1 MRSVLKTF
9 FVTSAL
15 CAPLVLSTAVQADE
29 GGSQFEGSYLGAY
42 IGIAGAEFKG
52 YIDSSEF
59 PDTEY
64 SEIFDGDDGTGS
76 AYGLYAGHNFFQGG
90 WMVGIEADIGSG
102 DISERAAEEA
112 TPSIEYATHDVDWY
126 GSVRGRFGTTV
137 MDDAVLIF
145 GTAGVG
151 YIQSEFT
158 SYNDLDD
165 PDPEIGSADL
175 DSITFVLGAG
185 AETKWNEHWS
195 VRGEFLYYGAT
206 ERYEFRQ
213 DQLTDD
219 QDAGDYA
226 QIDGMYI
233 LRLGVAYHF

>member
-1 MRSVLKTF
+1 MKSAFKTLLVASV
-9 FVTSAL
+9 L
-15 CAPLVLSTAVQADE
+15 CAPFALSTAVQADE
-29 GGSQFEGSYLGAY
+29 GGSQFEGSYLGGF

-59 PDTEY
+59 PDSEY
-64 SEIFDGDDGTGS
+64 SEVFNGESGTGS

-90 WMVGIEADIGSG
+90 WMIGIEADIGSG
-102 DISERAAEEA
+102 GISETALEEEKA
-112 TPSIEYATHDVDWY
+112 TEYATHDVDWY

-137 MDDAVLIF
+137 MDDAVLIY

-151 YIQSEFT
+151 YIESELT
-158 SYNDLDD
+158 SYNDMDD
-165 PDPEIGSADL
+165 PDREIGSADL

-185 AETKWNEHWS
+185 AETKWNENWS
-195 VRGEFLYYGAT
+195 VRGEFLYFGAT
-206 ERYEFRQ
+206 DRYEFRE
-213 DQLTDD
+213 DQLTSDM
-219 QDAGDYA
+219 DAGDYV